1 MNTGDPRKKPHR
13 ERVTAWVF
21 DLDNTLYPAG
31 SNLFAQVD
39 ERIGR
44 FIAERFGLDREAARA
59 MQKRMFRQY
68 GTSLRG
74 LMTEYGMDPGPYLD
88 FVHDIDV
95 GVVRPSPAL
104 DAALTKLAGR
114 KYVFTNGSSAHAER
128 IMARLG
134 VRRHIDA
141 VFDVAAAGYNPK
153 PFPIAYDSM
162 VKTLA
167 IEPTTA
173 VFADDIERNLG
184 PAARIGMTTLWVA
197 DATRPPADYVHHV
210 APDLAAWL
218 AEIAEGD

>member
-1 MNTGDPRKKPHR
+1 VTSRRPKELPHR
-13 ERVTAWVF
+13 SRVAAWVF

-44 FIAERFGLDREAARA
+44 FISERFGLGREEARA
-59 MQKRMFRQY
+59 LQKSMYRKY

-74 LMTEYGMDPGPYLD
+74 LMTEHGMDPKPYLD

-95 GVVRPSPAL
+95 SVVRPAPAL
-104 DAALTKLAGR
+104 DAALARLAGK
-114 KYVFTNGSSAHAER
+114 KYVFTNGSTAHAER

-134 VRRHIDA
+134 VSHHFAA
-141 VFDVAAAGYNPK
+141 VFDVAAADYNPK

-162 VKTLA
+162 VRTLA
-167 IEPTTA
+167 IDPAGA
-173 VFADDIERNLG
+173 VFADDIQRNLE
-184 PAARIGMTTLWVA
+184 PAARIGMTTVWIA
-197 DATRPPADYVHHV
+197 EATEPPADFVHHV

-218 AEIAEGD
+218 TAIADGD